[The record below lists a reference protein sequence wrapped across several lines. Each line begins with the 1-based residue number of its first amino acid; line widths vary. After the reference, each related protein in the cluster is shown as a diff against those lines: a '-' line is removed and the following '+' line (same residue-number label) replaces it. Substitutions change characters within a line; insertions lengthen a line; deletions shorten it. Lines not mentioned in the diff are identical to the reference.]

1 MGHGDYLEIANMQVL
16 KICDA
21 DDFMIVVMVVI
32 STIMMDLKIS
42 DDVQDVGADSDFY
55 NDDGLGDG
63 NNPQYCSSKLRSPIL
78 LQL

>member
-21 DDFMIVVMVVI
+21 DDFMIVVMMVI
-32 STIMMDLKIS
+32 SKMIMVWVMVTILNI
-42 DDVQDVGADSDFY
+42 V
-55 NDDGLGDG
+55 
-63 NNPQYCSSKLRSPIL
+63 SSKLRSPLL

>member
-21 DDFMIVVMVVI
+21 DDFMIVVMMVI
-32 STIMMDLKIS
+32 SKMIMVWVMVTILNI
-42 DDVQDVGADSDFY
+42 V
-55 NDDGLGDG
+55 
-63 NNPQYCSSKLRSPIL
+63 SSKHRSPLL